1 MTFASHVIISNSSM
15 LANIT
20 LMGFA
25 LVTADS
31 APEKYATQ

>member
-1 MTFASHVIISNSSM
+1 M

-25 LVTADS
+25 EVTVDS
-31 APEKYATQ
+31 APKKYATQ